1 MKIGDKL
8 PELLGTDQNGNEVKL
23 SDYAGRKLILYAYPK
38 DNTPGCTAEACSLRD
53 NIAELEA
60 QGYSVVGVSKDS
72 AQSHQRFIEKFSL
85 PFSLISDKETTLL
98 QQMGAWGEKKMCGKT
113 CIGTLRTTIIAD
125 EQGIVTHIFTPKEIN
140 TKTHAEQILQL
151 AIRN

>member
-72 AQSHQRFIEKFSL
+72 AQSHQRFIEKFGL
-85 PFSLISDKETTLL
+85 PFTLISDKETTLL

-151 AIRN
+151 AINN

>member
-1 MKIGDKL
+1 MEIGDKL

-23 SDYAGRKLILYAYPK
+23 SDYAGKKLILYAYPK

-72 AQSHQRFIEKFSL
+72 AQSHQRFIEKFGL
-85 PFSLISDKETTLL
+85 PFSLVSDKETTLL

-151 AIRN
+151 AISD

>member
-8 PELLGTDQNGNEVKL
+8 PDLLGTDQNGNEVKL
-23 SDYAGRKLILYAYPK
+23 SDYAGRRLILYAYPK

-72 AQSHQRFIEKFSL
+72 AQSHQRFIEKLGL
-85 PFSLISDKETTLL
+85 PFSLVSDKETTLL

-151 AIRN
+151 AISD

>member
-8 PELLGTDQNGNEVKL
+8 PDLLGTDQNGNEVKL

-53 NIAELEA
+53 NITELEA

-72 AQSHQRFIEKFSL
+72 AQSHQRFIEKFGL
-85 PFSLISDKETTLL
+85 PFTLVSDKETTLL

-125 EQGIVTHIFTPKEIN
+125 ERGIVTHIFTPKEIN
-140 TKTHAEQILQL
+140 TKTHAEQILRL
-151 AIRN
+151 SISD